1 MNLYILFRYGSEIMK
16 HLLLVNTLS
25 DTFDFYTSAD
35 KVSFIVGVVF
45 SCLILFAFTIYITV
59 KVGRKFVI
67 IFNSIAMLA
76 FMLSSIFRVSYLTY
90 TLLGIILFANY
101 HFVRSNDGEFRKYV
115 AKPLKKSAD
124 KKNLK
129 DKKTDEKSVDMQKL
143 ISDLVIAVNWLSKN
157 KVGALITF
165 EKETPLDNYI
175 KSGTIIN
182 CPFTPELVETI
193 FYEGTRLHD
202 GAIVIRNGIIL
213 AAAVYYQPSTKA
225 VVGKFG
231 ARHRAALGISEVSD
245 SITVIVSEETGR
257 IAIAHNG
264 MLDNVKSDEFEKL
277 ISNALL

>member
-1 MNLYILFRYGSEIMK
+1 MCGVIKMTFFVNNMIDIFTFSSQNEKLTYILGVSISSVIIM
-16 HLLLVNTLS
+16 LFISLVIYKINRKFVLIFNLS
-25 DTFDFYTSAD
+25 ALIA
-35 KVSFIVGVVF
+35 FIVSAIFRIDVLTYVILG
-45 SCLILFAFTIYITV
+45 LILFANFYFIRT
-59 KVGRKFVI
+59 
-67 IFNSIAMLA
+67 
-76 FMLSSIFRVSYLTY
+76 
-90 TLLGIILFANY
+90 
-101 HFVRSNDGEFRKYV
+101 NDGEFRKFV
-115 AKPLKKSAD
+115 AKPLKKTNKNMKEKKDDD
-124 KKNLK
+124 KN
-129 DKKTDEKSVDMQKL
+129 VDMQKL
-143 ISDLVIAVNWLSKN
+143 ISNLVIAVNWLSRN

-165 EKETPLDNYI
+165 EKGTPLDNYI

-213 AAAVYYQPSTKA
+213 AAAVYYTPSTKA
-225 VVGKFG
+225 VIGKFG

-277 ISNALL
+277 ISMQLL